1 MRVLT
6 SAAVAALI
14 LSTPALAGDRRG
26 GHRPPSPPGHCGG
39 GCRPPVTPN
48 INVNVN
54 ANASA
59 SASASARS
67 YINAR
72 TYSSGMVGGAVGGGM
87 IVSGGDYYGDYGL
100 GGVGGG
106 YVHVDNRPVRLA
118 PPSMPYGYAVYG
130 FGRDYPVAG
139 PWTRRDDRYGSE
151 GRWREAYRYD
161 ERSEHYAR
169 WEHSEEYRSEV
180 EARWEYEII
189 GRESRAY
196 DRGYDDGRADCDC
209 RRPEPHFDG
218 PPHGRV
224 SPDPPHHEPAPPPG
238 HRYEPGPG
246 APYYGDLPPPDAPPL
261 APPPRHNYRQEP
273 GERG

>member
-6 SAAVAALI
+6 SAALAAMI
-14 LSTPALAGDRRG
+14 LSSPALASERGG
-26 GHRPPSPPGHCGG
+26 GHRPPSPPPGHCGG
-39 GCRPPVTPN
+39 GCRPPVNTN
-48 INVNVN
+48 VNVNVN

-72 TYSSGMVGGAVGGGM
+72 AYSSGMARGYVGGGT
-87 IVSGGDYYGDYGL
+87 IISGGGYAGDYGH
-100 GGVGGG
+100 GVGGG

-118 PPSMPYGYAVYG
+118 PPSAPYGYAVYG
-130 FGRDYPVAG
+130 FGRDYPVGG

-151 GRWREAYRYD
+151 GRWREERRYD
-161 ERSEHYAR
+161 ERSEHYER

-189 GRESRAY
+189 GRESQAY
-196 DRGYDDGRADCDC
+196 DRGYGDGRADCDC
-209 RRPEPHFDG
+209 RRPEPRHDG
-218 PPHGRV
+218 PPHGWV
-224 SPDPPHHEPAPPPG
+224 SPDPPHHEPAPG
-238 HRYEPGPG
+238 L
-246 APYYGDLPPPDAPPL
+246 PYYGDLPPPDAPRL
-261 APPPRHNYRQEP
+261 APPPRHDYRQEP

>member
-6 SAAVAALI
+6 SAALAALI
-14 LSTPALAGDRRG
+14 LSSPVLAGDRRG
-26 GHRPPSPPGHCGG
+26 GGHRPPSPPPGHCGG

-72 TYSSGMVGGAVGGGM
+72 TYSSGYVGGVTGGGM
-87 IVSGGDYYGDYGL
+87 IVSGGGYAGDYGY
-100 GGVGGG
+100 GVGGG
-106 YVHVDNRPVRLA
+106 YVHVDDRPVVVA
-118 PPSMPYGYAVYG
+118 PPSAPFGYAVYG
-130 FGRDYPVAG
+130 FGRDYPVGG
-139 PWTRRDDRYGSE
+139 PWIRRDDRYGGE
-151 GRWREAYRYD
+151 GRWREERRYD
-161 ERSEHYAR
+161 ERSDHYER

-209 RRPEPHFDG
+209 RRPEPRHEA
-218 PPHGRV
+218 
-224 SPDPPHHEPAPPPG
+224 PPHHEAEVPPEY
-238 HRYEPGPG
+238 RYEPGPG
-246 APYYGDLPPPDAPPL
+246 TAYYGDLPPPDAPRM
-261 APPPRHNYRQEP
+261 APPPRHDYRQEP